1 MKRTAI
7 ILAGGSSTR
16 FGQDKGLLPLTNK
29 SLIQHVLNTAK
40 ELVDEQIIVVNS
52 KTQAEN
58 YKQTFHSQANILID
72 AETMQT
78 PLIGAFTGFEAAEG
92 EYSLLLPCDVPFVSK
107 NVLSLLLDL
116 CPNRMAVIP
125 RWPNGYIEPLQAVY
139 ATRSASEA
147 SRKALSEGKLR
158 MQTMIDNLHGVRY
171 ISTLV
176 LEQLDPNLATFFNIN
191 TPVDLKK
198 AEAMLAKKRKVD
210 A

>member
-1 MKRTAI
+1 LKTTAI
-7 ILAGGSSTR
+7 ILAGGSSAR
-16 FGQDKGLLPLTNK
+16 FGRDKGLLPLTNK
-29 SLIQHVLNTAK
+29 PIIQHVLNATK

-52 KTQAEN
+52 KTQVEN
-58 YKQTFHSQANILID
+58 YKQTFHTKASILID
-72 AETMQT
+72 AENIQT

-92 EYSLLLPCDVPFVSK
+92 EYSLLLSCDVPFVSK

-139 ATRSASEA
+139 ATRSASKA
-147 SRKALSEGKLR
+147 SRKTLSEGKLR

-198 AEAMLAKKRKVD
+198 AEAMLAKKER
-210 A
+210 

>member
-1 MKRTAI
+1 LKTTAI
-7 ILAGGSSTR
+7 ILAGGSSAR
-16 FGQDKGLLPLTNK
+16 FGRDKGLLPLTNK
-29 SLIQHVLNTAK
+29 PIIQHVLNATK

-58 YKQTFHSQANILID
+58 YKQTLHTEANILID
-72 AETMQT
+72 AENIQT

-92 EYSLLLPCDVPFVSK
+92 EYSLLLSCDVPFVSK

-139 ATRSASEA
+139 ATRSASKA
-147 SRKALSEGKLR
+147 SRKTLSEGKLR

-198 AEAMLAKKRKVD
+198 AEAMLAKKER
-210 A
+210 

>member
-1 MKRTAI
+1 LKTTAI

-29 SLIQHVLNTAK
+29 PIIQHVLNATK
-40 ELVDEQIIVVNS
+40 ELFDEQIIVVNS

-58 YKQTFHSQANILID
+58 YKQTLHTEANIHID
-72 AETMQT
+72 AENIQT

-92 EYSLLLPCDVPFVSK
+92 EYSLLLSCDVPFVSK
-107 NVLSLLLDL
+107 NILSLLLDL

-139 ATRSASEA
+139 ATRSASKA
-147 SRKALSEGKLR
+147 SRRALSEGKLR

-171 ISTLV
+171 VSTLV

-191 TPVDLKK
+191 TLADLKK
-198 AEAMLAKKRKVD
+198 AEVMLTKKER
-210 A
+210 